1 KDERWI
7 YQPRLVI
14 TTPQQVPAFVAKDFR
29 TEPLISNDDGE
40 GAMNA
45 LLYRHAREFAT
56 GHGVAAAWNPPTKD
70 GRTTAVFTD
79 FMPTHEVP
87 LLIPPADVTGG
98 AILDMKSLA
107 EATDPNQTIEF
118 LEPMVAAYEA
128 WVAATERASLT
139 PDVQTDA
146 QIRDAAK
153 VNIERCKSCA

>member
-1 KDERWI
+1 
-7 YQPRLVI
+7 
-14 TTPQQVPAFVAKDFR
+14 
-29 TEPLISNDDGE
+29 
-40 GAMNA
+40 
-45 LLYRHAREFAT
+45 
-56 GHGVAAAWNPPTKD
+56 
-70 GRTTAVFTD
+70 TAVFTD

-87 LLIPPADVTGG
+87 LLIAPAELTGG

-107 EATDPNQTIEF
+107 EATDPNQTIEL

-153 VNIERCKSCA
+153 VNIERCKSCAARMRAGLSLLRTDAHVLAAFRFANRTMWDQRIHSLWAAANRKRGELQGSAADFDTPENRT